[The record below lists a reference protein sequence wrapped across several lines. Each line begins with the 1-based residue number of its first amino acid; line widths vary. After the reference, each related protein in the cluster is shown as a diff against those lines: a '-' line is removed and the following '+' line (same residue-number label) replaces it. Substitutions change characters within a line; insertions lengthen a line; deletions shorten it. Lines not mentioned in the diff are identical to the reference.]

1 MRCLLLTDGES
12 DFSAVLESCGIP
24 ITRMS
29 LEDAAK
35 EELSIY
41 DTYAVLAYGKV
52 LDPRLRVRLEAES
65 AKGKRL
71 FTEGLNSWG
80 DIYSEEF
87 LIRHVVAWWS

>member
-41 DTYAVLAYGKV
+41 DTTQFL
-52 LDPRLRVRLEAES
+52 P
-65 AKGKRL
+65 
-71 FTEGLNSWG
+71 TERC
-80 DIYSEEF
+80 
-87 LIRHVVAWWS
+87 LIRVFVSVLKQKVPKGNAAWQCQMLL